1 MSLVERLPNKI
12 WDLVVIG
19 GGITGAGVARDAVM
33 RGIDTIL
40 LEKDDFAS
48 GTSSG
53 TTKLVH
59 GGLRYLEQY
68 DFGLVREALRERK
81 TLMNIAPHQVY
92 PSEFLFP
99 IYRESSISYLQLR
112 AGLILYDLLSW
123 GRGIGRHQF
132 IDPVE
137 VVKKF
142 PGLKQEGLKTAGL
155 YYDCQMDD
163 ARLVFENVI
172 DAQQQGAA
180 VANYAEVVDLEHSNG
195 QGNWKVTIQDKVD
208 EEEFILNA
216 KVLVNSTGPW
226 SDDFAKNWRSSGNTF
241 LRHTKGVHLILPPL
255 QTEIAGFF
263 PSIHD
268 DRLFF
273 VIPWQG
279 KTLLG
284 TTDTDF
290 SGSPDNLQTNDQD
303 REYLLSNI
311 NHYLE
316 DVEFEK
322 SDILADFAALRPL
335 YSTSKG
341 KVGKSE
347 VSRDHEILIE
357 EDSIYTI
364 IGGKYTTYRAM
375 AEEAVDLLGGETRSR
390 TAEKKLPGAWEKG
403 NHREKLKGRLLSNY
417 SLSPIQIEELLNR
430 YGAKAEQ
437 VVQQTSKFSDHLEP
451 VGELETPIRAQVYYA
466 VTNEYARKP
475 EDIIRRRTGLFMQKN
490 TLTDKVKELL
500 HEIEDSDITKKR
512 GLDH

>member
-1 MSLVERLPNKI
+1 MSLVERLPDKS
-12 WDLVVIG
+12 WDLIVIG
-19 GGITGAGVARDAVM
+19 GGITGAGVARDAAM

-40 LEKDDFAS
+40 LEKDDFAC

-53 TTKLVH
+53 TTKLIH

-68 DFGLVREALRERK
+68 DFGLVQEALRERK
-81 TLMNIAPHQVY
+81 ILMNIAPHQVY
-92 PSEFLFP
+92 PSKFLFP
-99 IYRESSISYLQLR
+99 VYKESRVFPLQLR
-112 AGLILYDLLSW
+112 AGLIFYDLLAW
-123 GRGIGRHQF
+123 RKGIGRHKF
-132 IDPVE
+132 INPNQVRRM
-137 VVKKF
+137 F

-163 ARLVFENVI
+163 ARLVLENVI

-180 VANYAEVVDLEHSNG
+180 VANYAEVVGLERSSS
-195 QGNWKVTIQDKVD
+195 QSKWRLTVKDKAGG
-208 EEEFILNA
+208 EEFTLNA
-216 KVLVNSTGPW
+216 EAIVNSTGPW
-226 SDDFAKNWRSSGNTF
+226 SDDFAKHWRSAGNTF
-241 LRHTKGVHLILPPL
+241 LRPTKGVHLILPPL

-273 VIPWQG
+273 VIPWQD

-290 SGSPDNLQTNDQD
+290 SGSPDNLRTNDQD

-341 KVGKSE
+341 KVGESE
-347 VSRDHEILIE
+347 VSRDHEILVE

-364 IGGKYTTYRAM
+364 IGGKYTTYRVMAKETLDLIGVRESSLT
-375 AEEAVDLLGGETRSR
+375 AEE
-390 TAEKKLPGAWEKG
+390 KLPGAWEKE
-403 NHREKLKGRLLSNY
+403 NHREKLKARLLANY

-451 VGELETPIRAQVYYA
+451 VGELKTPIRAQVYYA
-466 VTNEYARKP
+466 VTNEYARKAK
-475 EDIIRRRTGLFMQKN
+475 DIVRRRTGLFMHKN
-490 TLTDKVKELL
+490 TLTDKVKELINK
-500 HEIEDSDITKKR
+500 IEDSDITKKR
-512 GLDH
+512 GLGH